1 MKKILLIV
9 LSAVIA
15 FTGCSQYALQE
26 DLDALKK
33 EVESLKEL
41 CNQLNDDVKDLN
53 DLMKAYQNRKEI
65 TDCVPQNWGWEIYFS
80 DGDMITI
87 RNGKNGTNG
96 EDGKDGYA
104 PVISIMQDE
113 NGVYCWALDG
123 ELIIVDGKTMPVTG
137 EDGKDGENGENAP
150 LPQFQIAGENMLQ
163 VSYDGGKTWSDVGKV
178 EGVTTVPSAITD
190 VKETDKDVT
199 FTLAEGG
206 TITMAKYVALK
217 IRVTTPQK
225 GAGTWTADYT
235 LEGVKSDVKVAC
247 ATNGDWKA
255 SVSATDETAGTITL
269 TEPAVWEDASIL
281 VFAFSEEQMA
291 MTAISI
297 VGGVEGDI
305 IQITQNKYEVNSDA
319 STFDVPVAANFEPFI
334 SVTESWVTVEPAM
347 TKALTD
353 YKYTV
358 KVAENT
364 EGIERSA
371 SINFYVKEGG
381 ELQGTIKIVQSAGV
395 VASVVNISA
404 DLAGSIYQE
413 STVSKI
419 TITSDEALN
428 IAGDKTLDAT
438 AGSVTMLPVS
448 AFDVLFTLANGQAFH
463 YAGTA
468 EDTAVTLSGIDAL
481 IAAGKVT
488 PEYVG
493 LAGEDGNA
501 RANCYVVLDGGYYSI
516 PAQLN
521 DGTAVD
527 AVAADWLWSE
537 GETSLISGVSLVENN
552 IHFAVAANSKG
563 NAVVATKAE
572 AGHISWSWHI
582 WMLQEDPTAAHHY
595 VSSGIDFAIMN
606 YYLGATT
613 TELTAEANGLYY
625 QWGRKDPFPRAND
638 LTPTS
643 ANETAPFADMTVAHV
658 ENTAVFG
665 EVSFHNVPYLSPDEA
680 GVSDIEYSVRNPMNF
695 IQHTDDAA
703 SLNGNQQ
710 CRTWISTTS
719 LEDAYKLWNNSQTT
733 VENDALFAIKPTDKT
748 NYDPCPAGYIV
759 PSSKHAW
766 HSSSEWK
773 FANLSFP
780 FPNTIHFIYKHS
792 ETGLETFYPTCGRRA
807 DGKVTGYGQNAYY
820 WISSAKLN
828 TSNHRFFGQAARAE
842 GASYD
847 AEGNVTAIANV
858 GATGFSSSWAIPVRC
873 VKMK

>member
-9 LSAVIA
+9 LSAVLA

-41 CNQLNDDVKDLN
+41 CNQLNGDVKDLN

-65 TDCVPQNWGWEIYFS
+65 TECVPQNWGWEIYFS

-96 EDGKDGYA
+96 EDGEDGYA

-123 ELIIVDGKTMPVTG
+123 KLILVDGKTMPVTG
-137 EDGKDGENGENAP
+137 EDGKDGENAP
-150 LPQFQIAGENMLQ
+150 VPQFQIAGENMLQ

-190 VKETDKDVT
+190 VKETEKDVT

-225 GAGTWTADYT
+225 GAGTWTANYT

-255 SVSATDETAGTITL
+255 SVSVVDETTGVITL

-334 SVTESWVTVEPAM
+334 SVTESWVTVEPAV

-358 KVAENT
+358 KVAENI

-419 TITSDEALN
+419 TVTSDEALN
-428 IAGDKTLDAT
+428 VAGDKTLDAT
-438 AGSVTMLPVS
+438 SGSVTMLPVS
-448 AFDVLFTLANGQAFH
+448 AFDVRFELKNGQAFH
-463 YAGTA
+463 YAATA
-468 EDTAVTLSGIDAL
+468 DDTSVALSDIDAL
-481 IAAGKVT
+481 ITAGKVT

-493 LAGEDGNA
+493 LAGEDGTA
-501 RANCYVVLDGGYYSI
+501 RANCYIVLDGGYYSI
-516 PAQLN
+516 PADFLN
-521 DGTAVD
+521 DGTTHID
-527 AVAADWLWSE
+527 AVSADWLWSE
-537 GETSLISGVSLVENN
+537 GETSLISGVSLVGTN
-552 IHFAVAANSKG
+552 IHFAVAPNSKG
-563 NAVVATKAE
+563 NAVIAAKAE

-582 WMLQEDPTAAHHY
+582 WMLQEDPTTAHHY
-595 VSSGIDFAIMN
+595 VSSGNTFAIMN
-606 YYLGATT
+606 YHLGATT
-613 TELTAEANGLYY
+613 TEQTAEANGLYY
-625 QWGRKDPFPRAND
+625 QWGRKDPFPRANS
-638 LTPTS
+638 LTPDA
-643 ANETAPFADMTVAHV
+643 ANENAAFDDMTVAYV
-658 ENTAVFG
+658 KNTAVFG
-665 EVSFHNVPYLSPDEA
+665 DVAFKNAPYSSPAEA
-680 GVSDIEYSVRNPMNF
+680 GVSDIEYSVQHPMDF
-695 IQHTDDAA
+695 IQSITDGEPLA
-703 SLNGNQQ
+703 GNQQ
-710 CRTWISTTS
+710 YRTWLSTTA
-719 LEDAYKLWNNSQTT
+719 LADADRLWNNRQTK
-733 VENDALFAIKPTDKT
+733 EDDALVAINPTDKT
-748 NYDPCPAGYIV
+748 NYDPCPAGYII

-780 FPNTIHFIYKHS
+780 IANTIHFVYTHS
-792 ETGLETFYPTCGRRA
+792 ESGLATFYPTCGRRA

-820 WISSAKLN
+820 WISCAKLN
-828 TSNHRFFGQAARAE
+828 TDNSRYFGQAARVE
-842 GASYD
+842 GVTYD
-847 AEGNVTAIANV
+847 AGKVTGIKNV
-858 GATGFSSSWAIPVRC
+858 GATGFTSAWGIPVRC
-873 VKMK
+873 VKIAE